1 MQLDQQPPSG
11 NSTEPVIDLTSDA
24 PTAAFE
30 TGGSPTPRSIPRTRP
45 FGLAAAI
52 EKVIG
57 GSAPIGIECYDG
69 SRAGPAD
76 AHATLV
82 VRSPKALQYAVTAPG
97 ELGIARAYV
106 SGELDVRG
114 DIFEALALRG
124 NVPEVRLKPA
134 EWLELVRLLGVQN
147 LRPLPPP
154 PEEARLRGRRHSKT
168 RDADAIAHHYD
179 VSNEFYRIV
188 LGPSMTY
195 SCAVWP
201 TVDAEL
207 ETAQATKYE
216 LVCRKLGLE
225 PGMRLLDVGCGW
237 GGMVIH
243 AAQHHGVHAVGITL
257 SRRQAEWARRA
268 AHEAGLDDRVE
279 IRVQDYRDVHDAPFD
294 AVSSIGMFEHVGA
307 AKLDEYFS
315 CLFGL
320 VRPGGRLLNH
330 GISRPANRGGR
341 PKFMRRGFIDRYV
354 FPDGELHEIGSVVSR
369 IQKAG
374 FEARHVEGL
383 REHYALTLRSWVRNL
398 EHAWSDAV
406 AEAGE
411 GRARVWRLYMAASAV
426 GFEDGI
432 IEIHQ
437 VLAVRAEKGAS
448 GLPLR
453 PDFEPHHFRARAAGV
468 AG

>member
-11 NSTEPVIDLTSDA
+11 NSAETIVDLTSDLPA
-24 PTAAFE
+24 ASFRTADAA
-30 TGGSPTPRSIPRTRP
+30 GRSGASPPRP

-52 EKVIG
+52 EKVLG
-57 GSAPIGIECYDG
+57 GSSPIAIECYDG
-69 SRAGPAD
+69 SRIGPAD
-76 AHATLV
+76 APCALIL
-82 VRSPKALQYAVTAPG
+82 RSPKALQYAVTAPG

-114 DIFEALALRG
+114 DIFEALALRE
-124 NVPEVRLKPA
+124 NLPEVRLKPA
-134 EWLELVRLLGVQN
+134 EWIELARLLGVKT

-154 PEEARLRGRRHSKT
+154 PEEARLRGRRHSKA
-168 RDADAIAHHYD
+168 RDASAIAHHYD
-179 VSNEFYRIV
+179 VSNDFYRIV

-195 SCAVWP
+195 SCGVWP
-201 TVDAEL
+201 TVGAGL

-237 GGMVIH
+237 GGMVMH
-243 AAQHHGVHAVGITL
+243 AAQHHGVRAIGITL
-257 SRRQAEWARRA
+257 SRRQAEWARRCV
-268 AHEAGLDDRVE
+268 HEAGLDDRVE
-279 IRVQDYRDVHDAPFD
+279 IRVQDYRDVHDGPFD

-341 PKFMRRGFIDRYV
+341 ARFMRRGFIDRYV
-354 FPDGELHEIGSVVSR
+354 FPDGELHEVGSVVSR
-369 IQKAG
+369 LQKAG

-398 EHAWSDAV
+398 EQAWPAAV
-406 AEAGE
+406 AEVGE

-426 GFEDGI
+426 GFEDGAVQ
-432 IEIHQ
+432 IHQ

-453 PDFEPHHFRARAAGV
+453 PDFEPSHNRARPATV